1 MHLFYSFVL
10 TIAKMCRKQWFIF
23 VEAVQPRRRQAAQG
37 LVEYALILVLIA
49 VVVIGT
55 VTTVGR
61 RVSSVYGQINCGM
74 AGSYVTTTTQNN
86 LPPGHGGTNPSL
98 GGARPNQ
105 GGSTNSGC
113 EN

>member
-1 MHLFYSFVL
+1 MV
-10 TIAKMCRKQWFIF
+10 AKVCRKQWFAF
-23 VEAVQPRRRQAAQG
+23 AEMVQPRRRQAAQG

-55 VTTVGR
+55 VTTMGR
-61 RVSSVYGQINCGM
+61 RVSSVYSQIDCGL

-86 LPPGHGGTNPSL
+86 APVGHGGTNPSS

-105 GGSTNSGC
+105 GGSTTSGC
-113 EN
+113 QN